1 MNEGTVCLSVK
12 KEKSLALFQH
22 LNCSVRKEKVNEY
35 FSMAYLQWAIHN
47 ESINDTIL
55 NFVSVFACQL
65 CTEKQ
70 PSNNKQHLCSKIYTK
85 LK

>member
-22 LNCSVRKEKVNEY
+22 LNCSVRKEKVNEH

-47 ESINDTIL
+47 ESINDMIL
-55 NFVSVFACQL
+55 NFVFVYR
-65 CTEKQ
+65 K
-70 PSNNKQHLCSKIYTK
+70 NNRLTTNNIYAPRYTPT
-85 LK
+85 

>member
-22 LNCSVRKEKVNEY
+22 LNCSVRKEKVNEH

-55 NFVSVFACQL
+55 NFVSL
-65 CTEKQ
+65 PK
-70 PSNNKQHLCSKIYTK
+70 NNRRTTNIYAPRYTPN
-85 LK
+85 